1 LAHESLPDR
10 RNGPTTGGELLL
22 SFLAY
27 SGCPRV
33 AAVRFFVFKEEN
45 ACMKR
50 LHDMI
55 NQEGIVLS
63 DQVLKVD
70 AFLNHQVDPTL
81 MWEIAY
87 EFMERFQDAGIT
99 RILTIE
105 AGGIAPA
112 MMTAL
117 RLGVP
122 MVYARKTKSVTLNEG
137 TISAEVFS
145 FTKQQTSTITVAEKY
160 LQPGERV
167 LIIDDFLANGEA
179 AFGLARLVEQA
190 GAEVAGFGIVI
201 EKSFQ
206 PGRQKLIDAGFR
218 VESLA
223 RVESLKD
230 GKATFVDSV
239 TV

>member
-1 LAHESLPDR
+1 
-10 RNGPTTGGELLL
+10 
-22 SFLAY
+22 
-27 SGCPRV
+27 
-33 AAVRFFVFKEEN
+33 
-45 ACMKR
+45 MKR

-87 EFMERFQDAGIT
+87 EFMDRFQDAGIT

-206 PGRQKLIDAGFR
+206 PGRQKLIEAGFR

-230 GKATFVDSV
+230 GKTTFVDSV

>member
-1 LAHESLPDR
+1 
-10 RNGPTTGGELLL
+10 
-22 SFLAY
+22 
-27 SGCPRV
+27 
-33 AAVRFFVFKEEN
+33 
-45 ACMKR
+45 MKR

-87 EFMERFQDAGIT
+87 EFMDRFQDAGIT

-206 PGRQKLIDAGFR
+206 PGRQKLIEAGFR

-239 TV
+239 IV

>member
-1 LAHESLPDR
+1 
-10 RNGPTTGGELLL
+10 
-22 SFLAY
+22 
-27 SGCPRV
+27 
-33 AAVRFFVFKEEN
+33 
-45 ACMKR
+45 MKR

-87 EFMERFQDAGIT
+87 EFMDRFQDAGIT

-206 PGRQKLIDAGFR
+206 PGRQKLIEAGFR

-239 TV
+239 NV

>member
-1 LAHESLPDR
+1 
-10 RNGPTTGGELLL
+10 
-22 SFLAY
+22 
-27 SGCPRV
+27 
-33 AAVRFFVFKEEN
+33 
-45 ACMKR
+45 MKR
-50 LHDMI
+50 LEDMI
-55 NQEGIVLS
+55 TQEGLVLS
-63 DQVLKVD
+63 DQILKVD
-70 AFLNHQVDPTL
+70 SFLNHQVDPTL

-87 EFMERFQDAGIT
+87 EFMDRFKDAGIT

-122 MVYARKTKSVTLNEG
+122 MVYARKTKSLTLNEG
-137 TISAEVFS
+137 TISAEVYS

-160 LQPGERV
+160 LQAGERV

-179 AFGLARLVEQA
+179 AFGLAKLVEQA

-206 PGRQKLIDAGFR
+206 PGRQKLLDAGFR

-223 RVESLKD
+223 RIKKLEA
-230 GKATFVDSV
+230 GQATFVDRV
-239 TV
+239 NV

>member
-1 LAHESLPDR
+1 
-10 RNGPTTGGELLL
+10 
-22 SFLAY
+22 
-27 SGCPRV
+27 
-33 AAVRFFVFKEEN
+33 
-45 ACMKR
+45 MKR

-87 EFMERFQDAGIT
+87 EFMDRFQDAGIT

-206 PGRQKLIDAGFR
+206 PGRQKLIEAGFR

>member
-1 LAHESLPDR
+1 
-10 RNGPTTGGELLL
+10 
-22 SFLAY
+22 
-27 SGCPRV
+27 
-33 AAVRFFVFKEEN
+33 
-45 ACMKR
+45 MKR
-50 LHDMI
+50 LEEMI
-55 NQEGIVLS
+55 KQEGLVLS

-70 AFLNHQVDPTL
+70 SFLNHQVDPTL

-87 EFMERFQDAGIT
+87 EFMDRFKDAGIT

-122 MVYARKTKSVTLNEG
+122 MVYARKTKSLTLNEG
-137 TISAEVFS
+137 TISAEVYS

-160 LQPGERV
+160 LQAGERV

-179 AFGLARLVEQA
+179 AFGLAKLVEQA

-206 PGRQKLIDAGFR
+206 PGRQKLLDAGFR

-223 RVESLKD
+223 RIKKLEA
-230 GKATFVDSV
+230 GQATFVDQV

>member
-1 LAHESLPDR
+1 
-10 RNGPTTGGELLL
+10 
-22 SFLAY
+22 
-27 SGCPRV
+27 
-33 AAVRFFVFKEEN
+33 
-45 ACMKR
+45 MKR
-50 LHDMI
+50 LEEMI
-55 NQEGIVLS
+55 QQEGLVLS

-70 AFLNHQVDPTL
+70 SFLNHQVDPTL

-87 EFMERFQDAGIT
+87 EFMDRFKNAGIT

-122 MVYARKTKSVTLNEG
+122 MVYARKTKSLTLNEG
-137 TISAEVFS
+137 TISAEVYS

-160 LQPGERV
+160 LQAGERV

-179 AFGLARLVEQA
+179 AFGLAKLVEQA

-206 PGRQKLIDAGFR
+206 PGRQKLLDAGFR

-223 RVESLKD
+223 RIKKLEA
-230 GKATFVDSV
+230 GEATFVDPV

>member
-1 LAHESLPDR
+1 
-10 RNGPTTGGELLL
+10 
-22 SFLAY
+22 
-27 SGCPRV
+27 
-33 AAVRFFVFKEEN
+33 
-45 ACMKR
+45 MKR

-63 DQVLKVD
+63 EQVLKVD

-87 EFMERFQDAGIT
+87 EFMDRFQDAGIT

-145 FTKQQTSTITVAEKY
+145 FTKQQPNTITVAEKY

-206 PGRQKLIDAGFR
+206 PGRQKLIEAGFR

>member
-1 LAHESLPDR
+1 
-10 RNGPTTGGELLL
+10 
-22 SFLAY
+22 
-27 SGCPRV
+27 
-33 AAVRFFVFKEEN
+33 
-45 ACMKR
+45 MKR

-87 EFMERFQDAGIT
+87 EFMDRFQDAGIT

-122 MVYARKTKSVTLNEG
+122 MVYARKAKSVTLNEG

>member
-1 LAHESLPDR
+1 
-10 RNGPTTGGELLL
+10 
-22 SFLAY
+22 
-27 SGCPRV
+27 
-33 AAVRFFVFKEEN
+33 
-45 ACMKR
+45 
-50 LHDMI
+50 MI

-87 EFMERFQDAGIT
+87 EFMERFQEAGIT

>member
-1 LAHESLPDR
+1 
-10 RNGPTTGGELLL
+10 
-22 SFLAY
+22 
-27 SGCPRV
+27 
-33 AAVRFFVFKEEN
+33 
-45 ACMKR
+45 MKR
-50 LHDMI
+50 LEDMI
-55 NQEGIVLS
+55 TQEGLVLS

-70 AFLNHQVDPTL
+70 SFLNHQVDPTL

-87 EFMERFQDAGIT
+87 EFMDRFKDAGIT

-122 MVYARKTKSVTLNEG
+122 MVYARKTKSLTLNEG
-137 TISAEVFS
+137 TISAEVYS

-160 LQPGERV
+160 LQAGERV
-167 LIIDDFLANGEA
+167 LVIDDFLANGEA
-179 AFGLARLVEQA
+179 AFGLAKLVEQA

-206 PGRQKLIDAGFR
+206 PGRQKLLDAGFR

-223 RVESLKD
+223 RIKKLEA
-230 GKATFVDSV
+230 GQATFVDRV
-239 TV
+239 NV

>member
-1 LAHESLPDR
+1 
-10 RNGPTTGGELLL
+10 
-22 SFLAY
+22 
-27 SGCPRV
+27 
-33 AAVRFFVFKEEN
+33 
-45 ACMKR
+45 MKR

-87 EFMERFQDAGIT
+87 EFMERFQEAGIT

>member
-1 LAHESLPDR
+1 
-10 RNGPTTGGELLL
+10 
-22 SFLAY
+22 
-27 SGCPRV
+27 
-33 AAVRFFVFKEEN
+33 
-45 ACMKR
+45 MKR

-70 AFLNHQVDPTL
+70 AFLNHQVDPIL

-87 EFMERFQDAGIT
+87 EFMDRFQDAGIT

-206 PGRQKLIDAGFR
+206 PGRQKLIEAGFR

>member
-1 LAHESLPDR
+1 
-10 RNGPTTGGELLL
+10 
-22 SFLAY
+22 
-27 SGCPRV
+27 
-33 AAVRFFVFKEEN
+33 
-45 ACMKR
+45 MKR

-63 DQVLKVD
+63 EQVLKVD

-87 EFMERFQDAGIT
+87 EFMDRFQGAGIT

-206 PGRQKLIDAGFR
+206 PGRQKLIEAGFR

>member
-1 LAHESLPDR
+1 
-10 RNGPTTGGELLL
+10 
-22 SFLAY
+22 
-27 SGCPRV
+27 
-33 AAVRFFVFKEEN
+33 
-45 ACMKR
+45 MKR
-50 LHDMI
+50 LEEMI
-55 NQEGIVLS
+55 QQEGLVLS

-70 AFLNHQVDPTL
+70 SFLNHQVDPTL

-87 EFMERFQDAGIT
+87 EFMDRFKDSGIT

-122 MVYARKTKSVTLNEG
+122 MVYARKTKSLTLNEG
-137 TISAEVFS
+137 TISAEVYS

-160 LQPGERV
+160 LQAGERV

-179 AFGLARLVEQA
+179 AFGLAKLVEQA

-206 PGRQKLIDAGFR
+206 PGRQKLLDAGFR

-223 RVESLKD
+223 RIKKLEA
-230 GKATFVDSV
+230 GEATFVDPV

>member
-1 LAHESLPDR
+1 
-10 RNGPTTGGELLL
+10 
-22 SFLAY
+22 
-27 SGCPRV
+27 
-33 AAVRFFVFKEEN
+33 
-45 ACMKR
+45 MKR

-87 EFMERFQDAGIT
+87 EFMDRFQDAGIT

-160 LQPGERV
+160 LQPEERV

-206 PGRQKLIDAGFR
+206 PGRQKLIEAGFR

>member
-1 LAHESLPDR
+1 
-10 RNGPTTGGELLL
+10 
-22 SFLAY
+22 
-27 SGCPRV
+27 
-33 AAVRFFVFKEEN
+33 
-45 ACMKR
+45 MKR

-145 FTKQQTSTITVAEKY
+145 FTKQQTNTITVAEKY

-179 AFGLARLVEQA
+179 AFGLARLVEQS

-206 PGRQKLIDAGFR
+206 PGRQKLIEAGFR

>member
-1 LAHESLPDR
+1 
-10 RNGPTTGGELLL
+10 
-22 SFLAY
+22 
-27 SGCPRV
+27 
-33 AAVRFFVFKEEN
+33 
-45 ACMKR
+45 MKR

-145 FTKQQTSTITVAEKY
+145 FTKQQTNTVTVAEKY

-206 PGRQKLIDAGFR
+206 PGRQKLIEAGFR

>member
-1 LAHESLPDR
+1 
-10 RNGPTTGGELLL
+10 
-22 SFLAY
+22 
-27 SGCPRV
+27 
-33 AAVRFFVFKEEN
+33 
-45 ACMKR
+45 MKR

-87 EFMERFQDAGIT
+87 EFMDRFQDAGIT

-206 PGRQKLIDAGFR
+206 PGRQKLIEAGFR

-230 GKATFVDSV
+230 GKATFVDSL